1 MKKVLDPKNAWRSV
15 LAEARRQL
23 READE
28 NASDEKKPEEGEDSL
43 DDQVDRYLT
52 DYEKEAKA
60 AKNEGKDWRSTVKR
74 LLGEAE
80 DDEEGEDEEAGDEGD
95 EGGDEGGDLG
105 DEPIKAPKM
114 KTGDI
119 DMGSYVNS
127 VVRLINNYDNLLE
140 VRNTILRRAANFLGK
155 LYDEETVLAF
165 NEELSSSHGLEI
177 GKSKREKDYEDFPA
191 PPADRAGG
199 SGSPGGT

>member
-1 MKKVLDPKNAWRSV
+1 MKKIQDPKNAWRSV

-23 READE
+23 REAEED
-28 NASDEKKPEEGEDSL
+28 SSGDEKKPEEGEDSL

-52 DYEKEAKA
+52 DYEKEANA

-80 DDEEGEDEEAGDEGD
+80 EDEETSKET
-95 EGGDEGGDLG
+95 EGGN
-105 DEPIKAPKM
+105 EPIKAPKM
-114 KTGDI
+114 KSSDI

-127 VVRLINNYDNLLE
+127 VIRLINNYDNLLE
-140 VRNTILRRAANFLGK
+140 VRNTILRRAANFLVK
-155 LYDEETVLAF
+155 LYDEETILAF
-165 NEELSSSHGLEI
+165 NEELSSSHGIEI

-199 SGSPGGT
+199 PGSTGGA